1 MSDTWEFPKPDLEP
15 VAALINVDT
24 RERFDL
30 DANKIT
36 VGRAEDNKLSLA
48 NDVYASGHHA
58 EVYLVNGTC
67 FVKDLDSRNGT
78 YKNNEQ
84 VLGEVTV
91 VKGDI
96 ITFGR
101 TKFEIV

>member
-1 MSDTWEFPKPDLEP
+1 MSDTLEFPKPELEP
-15 VAALINVDT
+15 VTALVNVDT
-24 RERFDL
+24 RERFEL
-30 DANKIT
+30 GTQKLTI
-36 VGRAEDNKLSLA
+36 GRAEDNMVSLS

-58 EVYLVNGTC
+58 EIYITNDTC

-84 VLGEVTV
+84 VLGEVSV
-91 VKGDI
+91 VIGDI

-101 TKFEIV
+101 TKFEFV